1 MADDNSEEFPE
12 MLRKFLESGE
22 HFDIGELAKAAG
34 LPGDPAAIE
43 KMLSQLQEA
52 LSRGNEGITEQMV
65 RDTATTVAN
74 QQAVTVSASTISAA
88 ENALN
93 LATLWLDEA
102 TTVSPLTVTPTTM
115 TRGEWARATIPVWIQ
130 ISEPVARSIST
141 AGERA
146 LGDSIP
152 QEESSAAA
160 GAFAAL
166 RRLGGTLFSLQL
178 GQIVGQLSGEVLS
191 GGDIGIPLL
200 DGILEHELRAV
211 LIPQNVAE
219 FAEGLD
225 IPLDDV
231 MLYLAVREIA
241 HARLFKHSKWLKLGL
256 VASITDYANGIAIN
270 ADSMREA
277 MSDIDLSDAEALR
290 RLVSDGSLIPPK
302 TDEQLVALGRIETLL
317 ALVEGWVDVVAD
329 AAAHRLPSRGAIAEM
344 VRRHRAVG
352 RPGEKALAGLIGLDA
367 RPRRLRD
374 AAAMWRAIDA
384 AVPTEVRDALWDHP
398 DVLPTSADIDDPA
411 ALIARLTGPAP
422 APDAMDDAIRKLLDD
437 DNGTVDEN

>member
-1 MADDNSEEFPE
+1 MADDNSEEFQE

-22 HFDIGELAKAAG
+22 HFDITELAKAAG
-34 LPGDPAAIE
+34 LPGDAVAIE

-65 RDTATTVAN
+65 RDTATTAAN
-74 QQAVTVSASTISAA
+74 SRAVTVSASTISAA
-88 ENALN
+88 ESALK

-102 TTVSPLTVTPTTM
+102 TTISPLTVTPATM
-115 TRGEWARATIPVWIQ
+115 TRAEWARATIPVWIQ

-152 QEESSAAA
+152 EEESATAA

-178 GQIVGQLSGEVLS
+178 GTIIGQLSAEVLS

-200 DGILEHELRAV
+200 DGVLEHELRAV

-231 MLYLAVREIA
+231 MLYLAIREIA

-256 VASITDYANGIAIN
+256 VASITDYANGISIN
-270 ADSMREA
+270 ADSMRDA
-277 MSDIDLSDAEALR
+277 MRDIDLSDAEALR

-344 VRRHRAVG
+344 VRRNRAVG

-374 AAAMWRAIDA
+374 AAAMWRAIDN
-384 AVPTEVRDALWDHP
+384 AVATEVRDGLWDHP
-398 DVLPTSADIDDPA
+398 DVVPTSADIDDPT
-411 ALIARLTGPAP
+411 ALIARLTGPP
-422 APDAMDDAIRKLLDD
+422 AQPDEVDDAIRKLLDD
-437 DNGTVDEN
+437 GAVDEN